1 MSSTEPPAGPT
12 PPEGEPTPPPPPPP
26 VAGDPVPPPPAA
38 GDAVPPPPA
47 AGDAVPP
54 PPTNP
59 GTYPPP
65 PPPPAGAAPAAGVP
79 GAAYGA
85 GQPGNLLDR
94 FLARLIDGIIVG
106 IVYFIIYIV
115 LYSVASYWVAVFISG
130 VVAAVL
136 YVGYFAYFESTRGQT
151 IGKQVMKLRTVGPDG
166 QSNPT
171 TNESVKRNIWYL
183 FDIVPCIGPLAVLVS
198 VILIAVNI
206 NSDPQRQHLFD
217 RFAGGTKVLK
227 IG

>member
-1 MSSTEPPAGPT
+1 MSTPEPPGGSTPPPGEPT
-12 PPEGEPTPPPPPPP
+12 PPPGEPTPPPPAAGTPPP
-26 VAGDPVPPPPAA
+26 PTPESAPPPPA
-38 GDAVPPPPA
+38 D
-47 AGDAVPP
+47 
-54 PPTNP
+54 P
-59 GTYPPP
+59 GTVPPP
-65 PPPPAGAAPAAGVP
+65 PPPPAGAAGPAP
-79 GAAYGA
+79 GAGATYGP

-94 FLARLIDGIIVG
+94 FLARLIDYIIVG
-106 IVYFIIYIV
+106 IVVGIINGI
-115 LYSVASYWVAVFISG
+115 LQAATSYWTAITISG
-130 VVAAVL
+130 VVGAVL
-136 YVGYFAYFESTRGQT
+136 FTGYFAYFESSRGQT

-171 TNESVKRNIWYL
+171 MNDAIKRNIWNA
-183 FDIVPCIGPLAVLVS
+183 FQIVPCLGGLAQLVS